1 MIQIMIWSNFNIIQ
15 VVVDKGEGSS
25 KMYPDPKGTAETPRK
40 RVKIKRRVLDLGSN
54 VEENLTETGSA
65 PYLRSGDPELPPY
78 TNYDPLQGVSFSYP
92 GVSHSLNLPEI
103 RRIDE
108 SIRLHVPQP
117 GVFVQNGTNLA
128 GAGPRVEVGHEN
140 SARIEVGA
148 DSAGGVRSRYNTGE
162 HGQDQFTT
170 PTGRMSE
177 RSPAV
182 QVNINFGVR
191 LLVRKLKL

>member
-1 MIQIMIWSNFNIIQ
+1 MSQIMIWSNFNIIQ

-25 KMYPDPKGTAETPRK
+25 KMYPDPMGTAETLRK
-40 RVKIKRRVLDLGSN
+40 RVKIKRKVLDLGSKI
-54 VEENLTETGSA
+54 EGNLTETGTA

-78 TNYDPLQGVSFSYP
+78 ADHDPLQGVSFSYP

-108 SIRLHVPQP
+108 GIHLHVPQP
-117 GVFVQNGTNLA
+117 EVFVQNGTNLA

-140 SARIEVGA
+140 SVRIEGGA

-170 PTGRMSE
+170 PTGRMRE